1 MMKLKLVNEDKK
13 RYIDLLLLA
22 DEQENMIDQYLERGD
37 LYIFEEKQKLI
48 GVCVVTKENEDIYE
62 IKNLAVAPHLKRKGY
77 GKKMIQLVEDFYK
90 GRARKL
96 QVGTGD
102 SPLTIPFYQ
111 ACGFHISHQ
120 IDDFFVKHYDRP
132 IYEGGKQLIHMV
144 ILQKQL

>member
-1 MMKLKLVNEDKK
+1 MLKLKLVNEDKK
-13 RYIDLLLLA
+13 RYLDLLLLA

-37 LYIFEEKQKLI
+37 LYIFEDKQKLI
-48 GVCVVTKENEDIYE
+48 GVCVVTEEKEDIYE
-62 IKNLAVAPHLKRKGY
+62 IKNLAVVPHLKRKGY
-77 GKKMIQLVEDFYK
+77 GKKMIQLVEDIYK
-90 GRARKL
+90 GRARML

-111 ACGFHISHQ
+111 TCGFHISHQ
-120 IDDFFVKHYDRP
+120 IDDFFVKYYDQP